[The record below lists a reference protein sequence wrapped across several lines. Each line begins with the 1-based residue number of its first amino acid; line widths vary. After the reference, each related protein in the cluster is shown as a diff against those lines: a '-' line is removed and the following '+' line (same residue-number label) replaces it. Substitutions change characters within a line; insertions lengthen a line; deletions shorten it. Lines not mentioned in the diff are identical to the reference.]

1 MKDVIHILE
10 LSEKI
15 GLTVDAIRGHMRRR
29 TNAVPPWFYQ
39 GRLIAWRRE
48 TVDDW
53 LEEQEAEAIRERVV
67 RPARQRSGGNT
78 PSPD

>member
-15 GLTVDAIRGHMRRR
+15 GLSVDSIRGHMKRR

-39 GRLIAWRRE
+39 GRLVAWRRK
-48 TVDDW
+48 TVEEW
-53 LEEQEAEAIRERVV
+53 LEDQEEEAIRERVV
-67 RPARQRSGGNT
+67 RPARRRLGGSS
-78 PSPD
+78 PSAS